1 MLKLERD
8 ADVEVP
14 TKVTNINVYAMIAPI
29 AGNIL
34 PFTIGIINVNGLYI
48 D

>member
-1 MLKLERD
+1 
-8 ADVEVP
+8 
-14 TKVTNINVYAMIAPI
+14 VYAMIAPI

-48 D
+48 DWDNYKWYILESNV